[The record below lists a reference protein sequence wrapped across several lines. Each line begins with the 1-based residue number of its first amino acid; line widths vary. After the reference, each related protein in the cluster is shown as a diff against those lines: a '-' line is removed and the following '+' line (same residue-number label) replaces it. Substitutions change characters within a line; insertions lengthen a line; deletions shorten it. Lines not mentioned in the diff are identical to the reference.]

1 MSTPKRKLPTSVES
15 SKSKRRTEIS
25 WSSTLVLQ
33 QKCFEQAKTNLQT
46 FKTKLQEV
54 RSENS
59 LLKQDLHQIKSRFI
73 DMQYRLKFKEN
84 IKFTER
90 ERNVKKIAI
99 SLKRKSAIEMEQV
112 AFSTATNLDNYF
124 ELIDKACSSES

>member
-1 MSTPKRKLPTSVES
+1 
-15 SKSKRRTEIS
+15 
-25 WSSTLVLQ
+25 LVLQ

>member
-25 WSSTLVLQ
+25 WSSILVLQ